1 MAHADGQKKKL
12 PHTGELLLLEDGTAL
27 LVLGIPR
34 LSESTGTDSMMHLLR
49 DSVVVLGPDGTPA
62 LHVLDAHP
70 SRPPF
75 IHPWSWGWTP
85 VDEMNDTPPPPPGRP
100 ARGAR

>member
-34 LSESTGTDSMMHLLR
+34 LSASTGMESMIHFLR
-49 DSVVVLGPDGTPA
+49 DSVVVLGPDGAPS
-62 LHVLDAHP
+62 LHVLDTHP

-75 IHPWSWGWTP
+75 IHPWKWGWTA
-85 VDEMNDTPPPPPGRP
+85 VDEMNDTPPPPPGRGTRP
-100 ARGAR
+100 K

>member
-1 MAHADGQKKKL
+1 MTHADGQKKKL

-34 LSESTGTDSMMHLLR
+34 LSASTGMESMIHFLR
-49 DSVVVLGPDGTPA
+49 DSVVVLGPDGAPS
-62 LHVLDAHP
+62 LHVLDTHP

-75 IHPWSWGWTP
+75 IHPWKWGWTA
-85 VDEMNDTPPPPPGRP
+85 VDETNDTPPPPPGRGTRP
-100 ARGAR
+100 K